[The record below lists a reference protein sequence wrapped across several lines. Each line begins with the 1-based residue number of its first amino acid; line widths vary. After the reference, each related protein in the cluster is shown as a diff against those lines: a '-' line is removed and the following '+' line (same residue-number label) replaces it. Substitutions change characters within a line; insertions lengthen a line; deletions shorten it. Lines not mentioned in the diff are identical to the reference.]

1 MSHGSFYAG
10 GREPTRACPLARERM
25 GAAAAV
31 DAKMEGVSTP
41 AENAPLPDNHGA
53 TPPAE
58 CDVLIVG
65 AGPAGSAAAAW
76 LARRG
81 IDVVLTDRAP
91 LGRDKTC
98 GDGLTPR
105 AMAEL
110 RRLGLDDWAG
120 ERISIKGLR
129 LRGFGA
135 EHEIP
140 WPAGRFGQR
149 GSAVPRRVLDRA
161 LAEKAAGEGAQLF
174 AGWGARI
181 TGTSDVMGGVVP
193 AEVTLTPPR
202 DFEGD
207 SAGPRPISARVVIG
221 ADGARSSIG
230 RALGR
235 RWHRDLPFAV
245 AARSYMTSDAHDLPW
260 IGSDLELR
268 DADGAI
274 APGYGWVF
282 PLGDGSVN
290 LGVGALAT
298 SNRPANVNVR
308 ELLAA
313 YVPKVREEWGL
324 HGEPR
329 DVASAFLPMGGAVSG
344 VAGPNWALTGDAA
357 GLINPL
363 NGEGIDYGLEAGRLL
378 AGVVAEHLDSRDPLG
393 AGALTK
399 VWPQVLREE
408 FGPSFALARQL
419 ATLLTYP
426 RFLPAVGP
434 IGMGSSALMQ
444 AAVRCMGNVVTEDD
458 ADLVSALWRGAGK
471 GNRALDRLRGR
482 PLFA

>member
-1 MSHGSFYAG
+1 
-10 GREPTRACPLARERM
+10 M
-25 GAAAAV
+25 GAAARV
-31 DAKMEGVSTP
+31 GAKMEDVSTP
-41 AENAPLPDNHGA
+41 AENAPFPDNAADAATAGTGA
-53 TPPAE
+53 TAGHTPPAE

-110 RRLGLDDWAG
+110 RRLGLDEWAG

-161 LAEKAAGEGAQLF
+161 LAEKAASEGARLY

-193 AEVTLTPPR
+193 TEVTL
-202 DFEGD
+202 
-207 SAGPRPISARVVIG
+207 SGPRGKGGDGPERSENGGAGTERQIAARVVIG

-268 DADGAI
+268 DAAGAI

-329 DVASAFLPMGGAVSG
+329 EVASAFLPMGGAVSG

-378 AGVVAEHLDSRDPLG
+378 AGAVAEHLDSRDPHG
-393 AGALTK
+393 AGALTA

-434 IGMGSSALMQ
+434 IGMGSTVLMQ

-458 ADLVSALWRGAGK
+458 ADLVSTLWRGAGR
-471 GNRALDRLRGR
+471 GNKAIDRLRGR

>member
-1 MSHGSFYAG
+1 
-10 GREPTRACPLARERM
+10 M
-25 GAAAAV
+25 GAAARV
-31 DAKMEGVSTP
+31 GAKMEDVSTP
-41 AENAPLPDNHGA
+41 AENAPLPDNAANAAPAGTGA
-53 TPPAE
+53 TAGHTPPAE

-110 RRLGLDDWAG
+110 RRLGLDEWAG

-140 WPAGRFGQR
+140 WPSGRFGQR

-161 LAEKAAGEGAQLF
+161 LAEKAADEGARLF

-193 AEVTLTPPR
+193 TEVTL
-202 DFEGD
+202 
-207 SAGPRPISARVVIG
+207 SGPREEGSEQRQIAARVVIG

-245 AARSYMTSDAHDLPW
+245 AARSYMTADAHDLPW

-268 DADGAI
+268 DAAGAI

-329 DVASAFLPMGGAVSG
+329 EVASAFLPMGGAVSG

-378 AGVVAEHLDSRDPLG
+378 AGVVAEHLDSRDPHG
-393 AGALTK
+393 AGALTA

-434 IGMGSSALMQ
+434 IGMGSTVLMQ

-458 ADLVSALWRGAGK
+458 ADLVSTLWRGAGR
-471 GNRALDRLRGR
+471 GNKAIDRLRGR
-482 PLFA
+482 PLFT

>member
-1 MSHGSFYAG
+1 M
-10 GREPTRACPLARERM
+10 R
-25 GAAAAV
+25 V
-31 DAKMEGVSTP
+31 DAKMGGVSET
-41 AENAPLPDNHGA
+41 AENAPRRTPESP

-65 AGPAGSAAAAW
+65 AGPAGSAAATW

-105 AMAEL
+105 AMAEM
-110 RRLGLDDWAG
+110 RRLGLFEWAG
-120 ERISIKGLR
+120 ERISIQGLR

-140 WPAGRFGQR
+140 WPAGRFGRR
-149 GSAVPRRVLDRA
+149 GSAVPRRELDRA
-161 LAEKAAGEGAQLF
+161 LAEKAADSGARLH
-174 AGWGARI
+174 AGWAARI
-181 TGTSDVMGGVVP
+181 TGTSDVRGGVTP
-193 AEVTLTPPR
+193 SEVTL
-202 DFEGD
+202 
-207 SAGPRPISARVVIG
+207 SGPGGEKQQIAARVVVG
-221 ADGARSSIG
+221 ADGARSSVG

-245 AARSYMTSDAHDLPW
+245 AARSYMTADAHDRPW

-268 DADGAI
+268 DAAGAI
-274 APGYGWVF
+274 QPGYGWVF

-298 SNRPANVNVR
+298 SDRPANVNVR

-329 DVASAFLPMGGAVSG
+329 EVASAFLPMGGAVSG

-378 AGVVAEHLDSRDPLG
+378 AGVVAEHLESADPLG

-399 VWPQVLREE
+399 VWPHVLREE
-408 FGPSFALARQL
+408 FGPSFALARRL
-419 ATLLTYP
+419 AALLTYP
-426 RFLPAVGP
+426 QFLPAVGP
-434 IGMGSSALMQ
+434 IGMGSPALMK

-458 ADLVSALWRGAGK
+458 ADLVSALWRGFGK
-471 GNRALDRLRGR
+471 GNRLIDRVQGR